1 MLRQFKRCLSLYVNC
16 KVELSIDF
24 LQNYLHS
31 LHAVMLVRPG
41 WSVSSVW
48 VVTGGGVLPRP
59 GAGCIYNCV
68 DMSSCICNCVD
79 TV

>member
-48 VVTGGGVLPRP
+48 GSDGWGSVAATWSWMYLQLCRYVQLHL
-59 GAGCIYNCV
+59 
-68 DMSSCICNCVD
+68 
-79 TV
+79 